1 MTSGLSAFACVSSAV
16 KSCWSA
22 VTPKVPRI
30 CPPFSLAYFVKYSLW
45 PGHQFR
51 GDLVLVDHRAVDP
64 MHFRIFGAVGDV
76 GENRAPDHHRQPETV
91 IGLDRR
97 DRGGRAIMG
106 GGRDHRA
113 VGAGL
118 RRHLHRDIGLA
129 LVVEHD
135 QLIFVLRLGVGVA
148 QLHRELGR
156 IAGTDAVGGHAAGER
171 TDEGHLGLVLGRGRQ
186 RRQGQGNS
194 QADRCGNGGQSLF
207 PDHLSLSLW
216 WERAPAAGRPSA

>member
-30 CPPFSLAYFVKYSLW
+30 CPPFCLDVFREIFVVALAVVGGVVNDHPLLESEA
-45 PGHQFR
+45 GHQFG

-91 IGLDRR
+91 VGLDCR
-97 DRGGRAIMG
+97 DRRCRAIMR

-118 RRHLHRDIGLA
+118 GRHLHRDIGLA
-129 LVVEHD
+129 LVVED
-135 QLIFVLRLGVGVA
+135 DKLVFVFGPGVGVA
-148 QLHRELGR
+148 QFHRELGR
-156 IAGTDAVGGHAAGER
+156 VAGADAVGGDAARER
-171 TDEGHLGLVLGRGRQ
+171 ADEGHLDLVLGGGRQ
-186 RRQGQGNS
+186 RHQGQSN
-194 QADRCGNGGQSLF
+194 R
-207 PDHLSLSLW
+207 
-216 WERAPAAGRPSA
+216 